1 MVTQRQRAEVTQALL
16 QDAFKDIALN
26 QGVEAATTQAV
37 LAKTGLS
44 KGALYHHFQSKSELV
59 EAVYKAESHAA
70 IMRALSKAN
79 ADSAAII
86 RLKEICA
93 AWLREVSK
101 SDVRRILFDIGPSM
115 IGVSRV
121 VEIENSLSLKLFE
134 ELLSEAN
141 DDGEIAIAN
150 PQLAARLINAYVGEV
165 ALQRRSNRKSA
176 AATIGPVIDSI
187 LQSLENSSE

>member
-26 QGVEAATTQAV
+26 QGVEAATIQAV

-59 EAVYKAESHAA
+59 EAVYKAESYAA